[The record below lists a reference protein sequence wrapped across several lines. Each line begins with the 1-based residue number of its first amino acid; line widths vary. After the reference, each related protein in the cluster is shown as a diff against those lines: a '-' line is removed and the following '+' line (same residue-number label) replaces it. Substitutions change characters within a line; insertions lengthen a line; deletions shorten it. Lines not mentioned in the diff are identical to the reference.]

1 MLNPEPLNL
10 GNAPF
15 MSSKKAVIV
24 GYDAVS
30 PLGTDMATRWERALR
45 GESGVGN
52 LTRFA
57 LADNFPVNI
66 AGEVDDI
73 DTADYPFLSARQLAL
88 WPSPIFKYAM
98 LVVHRALEKSGIV
111 ITPQIAP
118 RVATTFSSAVGGQD
132 AVLNADR
139 RMIAENKLPPPY
151 ANPNSCINMVG
162 GKISIL
168 TRATGPI
175 TATVT
180 ACATG
185 ATSIIIG
192 AMMLEQGRAD
202 VALCGAVDF
211 AIVEPI
217 VAGFATMNGAY
228 QIKPDHPDQPPG
240 RASRPFSVDRR
251 GFVVS
256 EGAGSI
262 IIATEE
268 FAKAHGLDY
277 QIEIAGW
284 GMTSDAFHFVAP
296 NFKTVTRCIAE
307 AIDNAGISSHDIAAV
322 NAHAASTKVG
332 DKVEY
337 DALKI
342 VFGDNMPPVTAN
354 KSLIGHAMGASS
366 AIESIFAME
375 GMLGG
380 WVPPTINYTPD
391 PALVL
396 DCVPEGARKLDQEY
410 VLKNSFGFGGCNACI
425 VFRRVD

>member
-1 MLNPEPLNL
+1 
-10 GNAPF
+10 
-15 MSSKKAVIV
+15 MSDKTPVIV

-30 PLGTDMATRWERALR
+30 PLGTNLQVQWQRALK
-45 GESGVGN
+45 GESGIGK

-57 LADNFPVNI
+57 LDENFPVHI

-73 DTADYPFLSARQLAL
+73 DTADYPFLSDRKLAL

-98 LVVHRALEKSGIV
+98 LVAQRSLEKSGIV
-111 ITPQIAP
+111 ITPQLSP

-132 AVLNADR
+132 AVLRADR
-139 RMIAENKLPPPY
+139 RMVAENKLPPPY

-175 TATVT
+175 SAPVT

-185 ATSIIIG
+185 VTSMIIG
-192 AMMLEQGRAD
+192 AMMLEQGHAD

-228 QIKPDHPDQPPG
+228 QAKPDQPDDPPAG
-240 RASRPFSVDRR
+240 ASRPFSVNRR

-262 IIATEE
+262 IVTTAG
-268 FAKAHGLDY
+268 FARAHGLNY

-284 GMTSDAFHFVAP
+284 GMTSDAHHFVAP
-296 NFKTVTRCIAE
+296 HRETVTRCIAA
-307 AIDNAGISSHDIAAV
+307 AIDNAGITSHDVALV

-332 DKVEY
+332 DRVEY
-337 DALKI
+337 EALKTI
-342 VFGDNMPPVTAN
+342 FGDKLPPVSAN

-375 GMLGG
+375 GMLSGM
-380 WVPPTINYTPD
+380 VPPTINYSADPD
-391 PALVL
+391 LIL
-396 DCVPEGARKLDQEY
+396 DCVPEGSRRLDQEF
-410 VLKNSFGFGGCNACI
+410 VLKNSFGFGGCNACV
-425 VFRRVD
+425 VFRRVA

>member
-1 MLNPEPLNL
+1 MN
-10 GNAPF
+10 
-15 MSSKKAVIV
+15 SKKTVIV

-30 PLGTDMATRWERALR
+30 PLGTDMKAQWERALN
-45 GESGVGN
+45 GQSGVGD

-57 LADNFPVNI
+57 IADHFPVNI
-66 AGEVDDI
+66 AGQVEDI
-73 DTADYPFLSARQLAL
+73 DTENYPFLSARKLAL

-98 LVVHRALEKSGIV
+98 LVVHRALAKSGIV
-111 ITPQIAP
+111 ITPEISP

-139 RMIAENKLPPPY
+139 RMIAAGKLPPPY

-168 TRATGPI
+168 TNATGPI
-175 TATVT
+175 TATVA

-185 ATSIIIG
+185 VTSMIIG

-202 VALCGAVDF
+202 VVLCGAVDF
-211 AIVEPI
+211 ALVEPI

-228 QIKPDHPDQPPG
+228 QIKPDHPDEPPG
-240 RASRPFSVDRR
+240 EASRPFSIDRR

-262 IIATEE
+262 IIATRE
-268 FAKAHGLDY
+268 FAKAHGLNY
-277 QIEIAGW
+277 QVEIAGW
-284 GMTSDAFHFVAP
+284 GMTSDAHHFVAP
-296 NFKTVTRCIAE
+296 NLKTVTRCMAD
-307 AIDNAGISSHDIAAV
+307 AIDNAGLSSHAIAAV

-332 DKVEY
+332 DQVEY
-337 DALKI
+337 EALKA
-342 VFGDNMPPVTAN
+342 VFSGHIPPVTAN

-366 AIESIFAME
+366 AIESIFAIE
-375 GMLGG
+375 GMFNSM
-380 WVPPTINYTPD
+380 VPPTINYTAD
-391 PALVL
+391 PELIL

-410 VLKNSFGFGGCNACI
+410 VLKNSFGFGGCNACV
-425 VFRRVD
+425 VFRRVA

>member
-1 MLNPEPLNL
+1 MP
-10 GNAPF
+10 A
-15 MSSKKAVIV
+15 KKVVIV

-30 PLGTDMATRWERALR
+30 PLGTDMKTQWQRALE

-57 LADNFPVNI
+57 IGDHFPVNI
-66 AGEVDDI
+66 AGQVEDF

-88 WPSPIFKYAM
+88 WPSPIFKHAM
-98 LVVHRALEKSGIV
+98 LVVHRALERSGIV
-111 ITPQIAP
+111 ITPEISP

-132 AVLNADR
+132 AVLNSDR
-139 RMIAENKLPPPY
+139 RMIAANKLPPPY
-151 ANPNSCINMVG
+151 TNPNSCINMVG

-168 TRATGPI
+168 TNATGPI
-175 TATVT
+175 TAPVT

-185 ATSIIIG
+185 VTSMIIG
-192 AMMLEQGRAD
+192 AMLLEQGRAD
-202 VALCGAVDF
+202 VALCGAADF

-228 QIKPDHPDQPPG
+228 QINPDNPNEPPG

-268 FAKAHGLDY
+268 FAAAHGLNY
-277 QIEIAGW
+277 QVEVAGW
-284 GMTSDAFHFVAP
+284 GMTSDAHHFVAP

-307 AIDNAGISSHDIAAV
+307 AIDNAGISPHDIALV

-337 DALKI
+337 EALKA
-342 VFGDNMPPVTAN
+342 VFGDGLPPVTAN
-354 KSLIGHAMGASS
+354 KSLFGHAMGASS

-375 GMLGG
+375 GMRSGM
-380 WVPPTINYTPD
+380 VPPTINYTPD
-391 PALVL
+391 PELIL
-396 DCVPEGARKLDQEY
+396 DCVPEGARKLDQEF

-425 VFRRVD
+425 VFRRVA

>member
-1 MLNPEPLNL
+1 MTNTPP
-10 GNAPF
+10 
-15 MSSKKAVIV
+15 VIV

-30 PLGTDMATRWERALR
+30 PLGTDLEDQWERALR
-45 GESGVGN
+45 GESGVGK

-57 LADNFPVNI
+57 RADNFPVDI
-66 AGEVDDI
+66 AGEVEDI

-111 ITPQIAP
+111 ITPELSP

-185 ATSIIIG
+185 ATSLIIG
-192 AMMLEQGRAD
+192 AMLLEQGRAD
-202 VALCGAVDF
+202 VVLCGAVDF

-228 QIKPDHPDQPPG
+228 QIKPDHPDEPPG
-240 RASRPFSVDRR
+240 GASRPFSVDRR

-262 IIATEE
+262 IIATQE
-268 FAKAHGLDY
+268 FAEAQGLNY

-284 GMTSDAFHFVAP
+284 GMTSDAHHFVAP
-296 NFKTVTRCIAE
+296 NFKTVTRCMAD
-307 AIDNAGISSHDIAAV
+307 AIDNAGISSHDIALV

-337 DALKI
+337 DALKA

-375 GMLGG
+375 GMLKGR
-380 WVPPTINYTPD
+380 VPPTINYTPD
-391 PALVL
+391 PELTL
-396 DCVPEGARKLDQEY
+396 DCVPEGVRKLDQEY

-425 VFRRVD
+425 VFHRTS

>member
-1 MLNPEPLNL
+1 
-10 GNAPF
+10 

-30 PLGTDMATRWERALR
+30 PLGTDMATQWQRALK
-45 GESGVGN
+45 GNSGVGK

-66 AGEVDDI
+66 AGEVADI
-73 DTADYPFLSARQLAL
+73 DTADYPFLSARKLAL

-111 ITPQIAP
+111 ITPQLSP

-132 AVLNADR
+132 AVLKADR

-162 GKISIL
+162 GKVSIL
-168 TRATGPI
+168 TNATGPI
-175 TATVT
+175 SATVT

-185 ATSIIIG
+185 VTSMIIG
-192 AMMLEQGRAD
+192 AMLLEQGRAD

-228 QIKPDHPDQPPG
+228 QIKPDQPDDPPAG
-240 RASRPFSVDRR
+240 ASRPFSADRR
-251 GFVVS
+251 GFVIS

-268 FAKAHGLDY
+268 FARAHGLNY
-277 QIEIAGW
+277 QIKIAGW
-284 GMTSDAFHFVAP
+284 GMTSDAHHFVAP
-296 NFKTVTRCIAE
+296 HFETVTRCITD
-307 AIDNAGISSHDIAAV
+307 AIDNAGITSHDIALV
-322 NAHAASTKVG
+322 NAHAASTRVG

-337 DALKI
+337 EALKA
-342 VFGDNMPPVTAN
+342 VFGDNLPPVTAN

-366 AIESIFAME
+366 AIESILAME
-375 GMLGG
+375 GMRMGR
-380 WVPPTINYTPD
+380 VPPTINYTPD
-391 PALVL
+391 PEMDL
-396 DCVPEGARKLDQEY
+396 DCIPEGNRKIDQEY

-425 VFRRVD
+425 VFRRVT

>member
-1 MLNPEPLNL
+1 
-10 GNAPF
+10 
-15 MSSKKAVIV
+15 MSTKKTVIV

-30 PLGTDMATRWERALR
+30 PLGTDLEIQWQRALK
-45 GESGVGN
+45 GESGIGK

-57 LADNFPVNI
+57 LPDNFPVNI
-66 AGEVDDI
+66 AGEVADI
-73 DTADYPFLSARQLAL
+73 DAAGYPFLSDRKLAL

-98 LVVHRALEKSGIV
+98 LVVHRALEKSGIT
-111 ITPQIAP
+111 ITPQLSP
-118 RVATTFSSAVGGQD
+118 RVATTFSSAVGGHD
-132 AVLNADR
+132 AILKADR
-139 RMIAENKLPPPY
+139 RMVAENKLPPPY

-162 GKISIL
+162 GKVSIL
-168 TRATGPI
+168 TNATGPI
-175 TATVT
+175 SAPVS

-185 ATSIIIG
+185 VTSMIIG

-228 QIKPDHPDQPPG
+228 QIKPDQPDDPPG
-240 RASRPFSVDRR
+240 GASRPFSENRR
-251 GFVVS
+251 GFVIS

-268 FAKAHGLDY
+268 FARAHGLNY
-277 QIEIAGW
+277 QIQIAGW
-284 GMTSDAFHFVAP
+284 GMTSDAHHFVAP
-296 NFKTVTRCIAE
+296 HLETVTRCITD
-307 AIDNAGISSHDIAAV
+307 AIDNAGISSHDVALV

-332 DKVEY
+332 DRVEY
-337 DALKI
+337 EALKA
-342 VFGDNMPPVTAN
+342 VFGSGMPPVAAN

-375 GMLGG
+375 GMLTGM
-380 WVPPTINYTPD
+380 VPPTINYTPD
-391 PALVL
+391 PELDL
-396 DCVPEGARKLDQEY
+396 DCVPEGARRVDQEY

-425 VFRRVD
+425 VFRRVA